1 MANDLQ
7 LRLGGEMARKMGIQ
21 MPDDAS
27 PAETLPTG
35 IESEM
40 GTAKIPKALPRTRKQ
55 SAKLAASPQRKED
68 LWEGL
73 PDAATTTVCK
83 VLVSVRLDT
92 EILDFF
98 KESGSGYQTRINA
111 VLLHYVRTCRARS

>member
-1 MANDLQ
+1 MANDLH

-21 MPDDAS
+21 IPVDAS
-27 PAETLPTG
+27 PAEIVPTG
-35 IESEM
+35 TEPDM
-40 GTAKIPKALPRTRKQ
+40 GIVKLPKALPRARKQ
-55 SAKLAASPQRKED
+55 SAKLAALQQKD
-68 LWEGL
+68 DNLWEGL
-73 PDAATTTVCK
+73 PDAATMTACK
-83 VLVSVRLDT
+83 VLVSVRLDS